1 MHREQKSKAACS
13 AINFLKVQLIMQLK
27 MILVNHRIN
36 RINETSQFSQF
47 VYRCYCLAARHLKKF
62 QNALKWKHL
71 TSLSKAKS
79 ALALSQ

>member
-62 QNALKWKHL
+62 QTDCDETLWRDVPCANEELID
-71 TSLSKAKS
+71 
-79 ALALSQ
+79 